1 MIFLWVEKNW
11 TFLKLF
17 KALMK
22 PEILSK
28 LFCEVISVLLL
39 NTQGLEIYVRA
50 NDTGQRLG
58 FENAQK

>member
-1 MIFLWVEKNW
+1 
-11 TFLKLF
+11 
-17 KALMK
+17 MK

-28 LFCEVISVLLL
+28 LFCEGISALLL

-50 NDTGQRLG
+50 NDTGQWLG